1 MGFYTA
7 KSVIDQASWIL
18 KDDDNV
24 RWTRDTLLGYVNE
37 AQAAVVRLEPTSNVV
52 RKAIP
57 LVFGTRQKLPED
69 ALTLMSITRNTEP
82 DGYAGRSI
90 RLATR
95 SVFDAM
101 FGDWHN
107 EPETCEVENYI
118 YDGRD
123 STEFEVYPP
132 NDGSGYVE
140 AVYSALPPVLAED
153 DPLTLGDEFFAVI
166 KNYVL
171 YKAALLDCDFN
182 GTGALA
188 QFYYQQFL
196 TELTGMDKA
205 DTEKSP
211 VSAHVSAPV
220 APNGGTE

>member
-18 KDDDNV
+18 KDDENV
-24 RWTRDTLLGYVNE
+24 RWTRDTLLEYVNE
-37 AQAAVVRLEPTSNVV
+37 AQAAVVRLEPSANVV
-52 RKAIP
+52 RKTIP
-57 LVFGTRQKLPED
+57 LVLGTRQKLPED
-69 ALTLMSITRNTEP
+69 ALTLMTITRNCEP
-82 DGYAGRSI
+82 DGYAGKSI

-101 FGDWHN
+101 LGDWHM
-107 EPETCEVENYI
+107 EDETNEVENYI
-118 YDGRD
+118 YDDRN

-132 NDGSGYVE
+132 NDGSGCVE

-153 DPLTLGDEFFAVI
+153 DPLTLGDEYFAVV

-196 TELTGMDKA
+196 SELAGMDQA
-205 DTEKSP
+205 ESQKSP
-211 VSAHVSAPV
+211 SSVHVSAPV